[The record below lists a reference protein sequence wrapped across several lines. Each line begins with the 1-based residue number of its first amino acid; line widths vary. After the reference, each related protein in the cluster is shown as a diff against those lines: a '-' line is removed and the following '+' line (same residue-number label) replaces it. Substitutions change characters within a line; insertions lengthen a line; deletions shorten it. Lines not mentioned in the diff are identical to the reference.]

1 MRHRTRTRILGALVA
16 IVVVGGFTVA
26 SAASL
31 GLSTRTLMGFNDR
44 AVVAAP
50 PIITCDNFAKPSIK
64 GNLIDTRPV
73 QLPAQ
78 CGTEV
83 WVANSGTWKLTAG
96 RANASGA
103 NATITLNAGRTD
115 VSAEATFSNAD
126 SAGRVG
132 GIAIAHSGGTTPR
145 YLAAVLAGPNGVQ
158 LRLSNG
164 TTVSTIATGTAT
176 YGATTRLRVTLL
188 AGVVKVSLAGAVV
201 LSYTLTAAQL
211 ATIAGNTRVGL
222 YDDQGS
228 VRFDDV
234 LVTNAWS
241 P

>member
-1 MRHRTRTRILGALVA
+1 MRHRTRTRTLGALVA

-31 GLSTRTLMGFNDR
+31 GISTRTLMGFNDR

-78 CGTEV
+78 CGTQI
-83 WVANSGTWKLTAG
+83 WAANSGTWKLTAG

-103 NATITLNAGRTD
+103 NATITVNAGRTD
-115 VSAEATFSNAD
+115 VSAEATFSNAN

-132 GIAIAHSGGTTPR
+132 GIAIAHSGGATPR

-158 LRLSNG
+158 LRLSTG
-164 TTVSTIATGTAT
+164 TTVTTIATGTAT
-176 YGATTRLRVTLL
+176 YGSTTRLRVTLL
-188 AGVVKVSLAGAVV
+188 AGVVTVSLAGAVV

-234 LVTNAWS
+234 LVTNAWA